1 MSDRT
6 AHKEERLNEFPVTE
20 RETSGVYNCL
30 GCVFVYHNKRPQL
43 ERAVT
48 DRHSQLSVDRG
59 AEGTDSW
66 TADGDRR
73 TQSLVVSQQE
83 SVSDR

>member
-30 GCVFVYHNKRPQL
+30 ECVFVYHNKRPQL
-43 ERAVT
+43 VT
-48 DRHSQLSVDRG
+48 EDTDSSVWTVGLRGRTAGQLT
-59 AEGTDSW
+59 GTDGHRAWWS
-66 TADGDRR
+66 ASR
-73 TQSLVVSQQE
+73 SQ
-83 SVSDR
+83 

>member
-30 GCVFVYHNKRPQL
+30 GCVFVYHKKRPQL
-43 ERAVT
+43 VT
-48 DRHSQLSVDRG
+48 DRHQQLSVDRG

>member
-1 MSDRT
+1 MSDIT
-6 AHKEERLNEFPVTE
+6 AHKEERLNGFPVTE

-59 AEGTDSW
+59 AEGTDS
-66 TADGDRR
+66 
-73 TQSLVVSQQE
+73 
-83 SVSDR
+83 